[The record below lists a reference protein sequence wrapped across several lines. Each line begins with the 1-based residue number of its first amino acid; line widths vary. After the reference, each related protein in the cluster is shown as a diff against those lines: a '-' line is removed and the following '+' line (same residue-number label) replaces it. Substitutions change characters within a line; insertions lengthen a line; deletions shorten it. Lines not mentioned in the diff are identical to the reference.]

1 MAIKVKRQEM
11 QVEQEL
17 AEKLKEL
24 GLEIEFPIDDENK
37 NCEDEEEEREDQ
49 E

>member
-24 GLEIEFPIDDENK
+24 GLEIEFPIEHENDI
-37 NCEDEEEEREDQ
+37 NENVLLILLF
-49 E
+49 